1 MACTGTLPPTCS
13 QGQSFV
19 NDPGMTNTTEVKAH
33 IKLRFN
39 NQAGYPTVVARS
51 FQVTKKKTQIQFKS
65 LDGLFLS
72 SFFLLSCSCSCCS
85 CENKVKFS
93 TFF

>member
-1 MACTGTLPPTCS
+1 VIECLKMACTGTLPPTCS

-33 IKLRFN
+33 IKMRFN

-51 FQVTKKKTQIQFKS
+51 FQVTKKKAQIQFKS
-65 LDGLFLS
+65 LDGLILISRSVSLS
-72 SFFLLSCSCSCCS
+72 LTESRNNSI
-85 CENKVKFS
+85 N
-93 TFF
+93 

>member
-1 MACTGTLPPTCS
+1 MACTGNLPPTCS

-51 FQVTKKKTQIQFKS
+51 FQVTKKKSQIQFKS
-65 LDGLFLS
+65 LDGKDIFLFIN
-72 SFFLLSCSCSCCS
+72 FFSL
-85 CENKVKFS
+85 FS
-93 TFF
+93 Y